1 MSTRILGE
9 DSTASEQEVRRGL
22 AGQEGLDFSPVPC
35 WGLPDLSVY
44 SLQLEGL
51 DSRQGRA
58 GQDRAGKELSL
69 L

>member
-22 AGQEGLDFSPVPC
+22 AGQEGLDFNPVPC

-44 SLQLEGL
+44 SLCVNYK
-51 DSRQGRA
+51 D
-58 GQDRAGKELSL
+58 
-69 L
+69 